1 MLKSLVPALR
11 CPACRPADAPLR
23 VCDFSPDTHRVQGH
37 IANGALVCDRCQN
50 FYTVEDELAELVV
63 PALQDH
69 EARSRFA
76 IRFASQLGLHGL
88 SAAIATSADQSG
100 VAEQLAQRRHF
111 DWYAQ
116 NQTQSY
122 EEYQHT
128 PFWRAADAQTLRR
141 WQSRVKPGSRILDI
155 GCADGRGGFYFTH
168 VPGMTLVGFDI
179 SRKMVANAIGRAR
192 RDGFN
197 GRAAFLVADATRPP
211 FAAESF
217 DVVITFGVLHHLPD
231 PRQSTADI
239 QSLLSPGGV
248 HLAFENNES
257 MVRPLFDLM
266 MKILPLWS
274 EEAGREPLISQ
285 RMVNDWIRPLPVRLT
300 IATSVF
306 VPPHLLNWLGREAA
320 DLTLRATD
328 AIATRLPVIRNQ
340 GGLIVFEL
348 EKVPRGTRG

>member
-11 CPACRPADAPLR
+11 CPACRPADTPLR
-23 VCDFSPDTHRVQGH
+23 GCDFAPDIDGDQPH
-37 IANGALVCDRCQN
+37 IANGALVCDRCRN
-50 FYTVEDELAELVV
+50 FYTIEDELAELVV
-63 PALQDH
+63 PVLQDH
-69 EARSRFA
+69 DARSAFA
-76 IRFASQLGLHGL
+76 ERFASQMGRHGL
-88 SAAIATSADQSG
+88 SMATTTPGDPAG
-100 VAEQLAQRRHF
+100 VSEQLAQRRHF

-141 WQSRVKPGSRILDI
+141 WQPRVKPGSRILDI

-168 VPGMTLVGFDI
+168 VPGVTLVGFDI
-179 SRKMVANAIGRAR
+179 SRKMVANAIARAR

-197 GRAAFLVADATRPP
+197 ARATFLVADATRPP
-211 FAAESF
+211 FAPESF

-231 PRQSTADI
+231 PRQSTQDI

-257 MVRPLFDLM
+257 AVRPLFDLM

-285 RMVNDWIRPLPVRLT
+285 SMVTDWIKPLPVRLS

-306 VPPHLLNWLGREAA
+306 VPPHVLNWLGRKGA
-320 DLTLRATD
+320 DLTLRTTD
-328 AIATRLPVIRNQ
+328 AIATRLPVIRDQ

-348 EKVPRGTRG
+348 EKLPREARG